1 MIKKI
6 ALLTPLLLILL
17 SITPVQ
23 TAEYAVGGVG
33 IGTITGININTIL
46 GSLEVSAISNGA
58 ITFSYVENGN
68 PVNAL
73 YDTITKTLYKYNNLP
88 NEYFA
93 MLKTGQNILEIFSTP
108 PALLSPTPKTYLAI
122 ISQNQELLDG
132 KLVEGARYTRI
143 LAASTEQ
150 GILTVVIEGT
160 TGYAVIT
167 SSDTS
172 IGKYINISATG
183 YDTALIEHSKVYL
196 VSDTSTLIV
205 DTTTNTAKESNNPVY
220 PVIGSDAYIAYE
232 NGNLVLVNNAQS
244 YKLVQL
250 ENTPIFAEGYYYG
263 NNNYAVVIQNGDDVE
278 LIITNTDKQTLLEYN
293 IETGYTELTQVKP
306 YSPYKV
312 ELLGDNLVIIYSTK
326 DTYSNRL
333 LYTMINID
341 KILEKPETIYKGV
354 ANYPSTNVKSITTV
368 KLVQNTTL
376 EKTTSTT
383 TINTASINIQDIQLQ
398 DSTTKRDL
406 ETTSITSTATS
417 INGVKITI
425 DAPDKTVSYGD
436 YELAGLTWTVKAT
449 LNNIGVQGI
458 NATLT
463 AKVYVDNQYYK
474 TIRKST
480 ITDNQGRGIIRIT
493 KEDINKTGDIYIE
506 WNMKV
511 YGYKINDTITIKY
524 PYPRTTTTT
533 PTTTTAQGG
542 NTTTTTSAQTTTTPG
557 QTTTPQGGTTTQPGG
572 GGAATTTT
580 PRGGLSPGLIIA
592 IIVIVAVIAGIG
604 IILFRRK

>member
-58 ITFSYVENGN
+58 IAFSYVENGN

-88 NEYFA
+88 DEYFA

-143 LAASTEQ
+143 LAAKMEQ

-172 IGKYINISATG
+172 IGKYINISTTG
-183 YDTALIEHSKVYL
+183 YDSALIDHGMVYL
-196 VSDTSTLIV
+196 VSDASTLIV
-205 DTTTNTAKESNNPVY
+205 DTATNTAEESNNPVY

-250 ENTPIFAEGYYYG
+250 ENTPIFAEGYYCG
-263 NNNYAVVIQNGDDVE
+263 NNIYAVVIQNGEDVE
-278 LIITNTDKQTLLEYN
+278 LIIANTDKQTLLEYS
-293 IETGYTELTQVKP
+293 IETGYTELTQVKL
-306 YSPYKV
+306 YSPYKI
-312 ELLGDNLVIIYSTK
+312 ELLGDNLVIVYSTK

-333 LYTMINID
+333 LYTTINID
-341 KILEKPETIYKGV
+341 KIMEKPETIYKGI
-354 ANYPSTNVKSITTV
+354 ANYPSTSVKSITTI

-383 TINTASINIQDIQLQ
+383 TINTANIDIQVIQLQ

-406 ETTSITSTATS
+406 ETTSITSITTS
-417 INGVKITI
+417 INGVKLTI
-425 DAPDKTVSYGD
+425 DAPDKTVNYGD

-458 NATLT
+458 NATLV

-480 ITDNQGRGIIRIT
+480 ITDNQGRGVIRIT
-493 KEDINKTGDIYIE
+493 REDINKTGNIYIE
-506 WNMKV
+506 WNMNV

-524 PYPRTTTTT
+524 PYPRTPTAT
-533 PTTTTAQGG
+533 PTTTIQGG
-542 NTTTTTSAQTTTTPG
+542 NTTKTTPAQTTTTQG
-557 QTTTPQGGTTTQPGG
+557 QTTTPQGGTTTHSGAGG
-572 GGAATTTT
+572 TPTTTT
-580 PRGGLSPGLIIA
+580 PKGGLSPGLIAA
-592 IIVIVAVIAGIG
+592 IVVIVAVIVGIG
-604 IILFRRK
+604 LVLFRKK